1 MEIITLLKNF
11 GYEIEKV
18 KRQNP
23 SYYSYRDT
31 YDYYLISDEKK
42 DFDSNPIYFKVDLP
56 SREGSI
62 GRVVGFESLTYSD
75 YQQPEKNIIK
85 SNPTYLLKFD
95 KENKVLKFDYYQA
108 VMLSDYKG
116 PTVYK
121 FTAKKP
127 GKTIIKPKV
136 NKFHQELLKDLL
148 IVGNDISKR
157 LVIRLCF

>member
-1 MEIITLLKNF
+1 
-11 GYEIEKV
+11 
-18 KRQNP
+18 
-23 SYYSYRDT
+23 
-31 YDYYLISDEKK
+31 
-42 DFDSNPIYFKVDLP
+42 
-56 SREGSI
+56 
-62 GRVVGFESLTYSD
+62 
-75 YQQPEKNIIK
+75 
-85 SNPTYLLKFD
+85 
-95 KENKVLKFDYYQA
+95 
-108 VMLSDYKG
+108 MLSDYKG